1 MRLLPTVLA
10 LTFLGAACSS
20 PPAVIPTRNLEHPS
34 DMTFVCVQEVVASD
48 GTTKLSGQP
57 MEACHPRDAADP
69 AVVLSGAR
77 NMGTFAFIAN
87 PGRNELA
94 IADMDRG
101 RLLDLTPLSAG
112 YGMLPIGGNPE
123 AIASTQDGC
132 WVVTANRTS
141 CDFTMLDPAYLLAP
155 TFSSG
160 ASMAVPASTS
170 GEGSHRVVVKTHSG
184 TRALS
189 TATGEIA
196 FLPSPGPDP
205 AIPDSNL
212 CQPNAN
218 APNARPKAVATF
230 PSCDMVALLE
240 FSFGDST
247 ATIVDAYYVRP
258 DLPGGFLAAGGDP
271 VCPSDC
277 SKISADN
284 GVDGGTE
291 SADGGGGSGA
301 TIDGGAS
308 TSYLQPLALMP
319 DGTRVYVGSLLDTAI
334 TSLDIGAAGLS
345 NPARLNLAE
354 KPIGVTRLRLA
365 IDPYRA
371 ASAANADGTTGGAF
385 LRDRGEFLYAIAR
398 DDSIRVVEIADQYGV
413 NLATPIECDANI
425 VITDPS
431 VTEPAKGCFP
441 VGSGPRRPLAE
452 GPGIRIPP
460 DILHP
465 NPDSPPPLPRDISFA
480 ELRPIDSDTNYQSLS
495 GQFGFVVASSGQ
507 VYVLNLAP
515 TGEDAAQPA
524 TTDQYQVFVA
534 ATHSFRDTRDIG
546 KRART
551 PLAMSIAPQRQVIVS
566 DQAFPT
572 TATYSALDGPM
583 IRSFILD
590 IGQPSTPT
598 TTWLDYPDLDTVISR
613 SWSVIWEGALPL
625 ATRSSGIVQS
635 FVAGGIAGKLSD
647 SGADFCASDTH
658 PGDVL
663 MFSGC
668 AQNSDCQP
676 DDKFTCRVAVSGAR
690 GMCLPIDSAS
700 RSNLI
705 EQCGRFMGSRMRYE
719 ITQAKGTELTLQL
732 KLDEVPKT
740 TLNPCTKETEVT
752 DCRPDVEH
760 GKLAGATPDG
770 GAMSGAFECVQVYD
784 PTQSP
789 HLNEPPR
796 CVKRCSIKPKNGG
809 DSECRAGHVCES
821 VPGTLAAPETGFC
834 VEAPPI
840 DSSCFLQPTTSYSV
854 RAGHSFM
861 VYGSS
866 MPALASLRA
875 ASDGTCQPPPTTDK
889 SLVARIPL
897 SAPKCPTDSTLLG
910 QAKDSVDDKG
920 NIVSVAPFF
929 VQQLSAQVGSNPCL
943 YQGGPY
949 HDGDS
954 PEPIMAGAPAPD
966 NRVRAFFQNPQIR
979 FVMTNLD
986 QYAGDL
992 LALHFELQYGYVPMT
1007 VAVPTYEVQLT
1018 MGTRILTGPTKT
1030 PESPIR
1036 HNPPTNSSFPYLYVV
1051 DQGRTALTPGSRGQ
1065 VLRINPRAGNS
1076 ELAYFDTTL
1085 SGSTP
1090 FQIQ

>member
-1 MRLLPTVLA
+1 MRLLPIVLA
-10 LTFLGAACSS
+10 LSFLGVACSS

-34 DMTFVCVQEVVASD
+34 DMTFVCVQEVVVPTSD
-48 GTTKLSGQP
+48 GTVVTKLSGQP
-57 MEACHPRDAADP
+57 MEACHARDAADP
-69 AVVLSGAR
+69 SVVLSGMR

-112 YGMLPIGGNPE
+112 YGMLPIGGSPE

-141 CDFTMLDPAYLLAP
+141 CDFTMLDPSYLLAP

-160 ASMAVPASTS
+160 ASVAVPASTS
-170 GEGSHRVVVKTHSG
+170 GEASHRVVVKTPSG
-184 TRALS
+184 RVLS
-189 TATGEIA
+189 TSTGEIA
-196 FLPSPGPDP
+196 FLPSPTP
-205 AIPDSNL
+205 AIPGSNL
-212 CQPNAN
+212 CQSDAI
-218 APNARPKAVATF
+218 PKAVATF
-230 PSCDMVALLE
+230 PGCDMVALLE
-240 FSFGDST
+240 FSFSNST
-247 ATIVDAYYVRP
+247 ATIVNAYYVRP
-258 DLPGGFLAAGGDP
+258 DLPGGFLAAGDEP

-277 SKISADN
+277 GALSADN

-291 SADGGGGSGA
+291 SADGGGISGA

-308 TSYLQPLALMP
+308 TSMYLQPLALVP

-334 TSLDIGAAGLS
+334 TSLDIGATGLS

-354 KPIGVTRLRLA
+354 NPIGVTRLRLA

-398 DDSIRVVEIADQYGV
+398 DDSIRVVEIADKYGV
-413 NLATPIECDANI
+413 NLTTPIECDANI
-425 VITDPS
+425 AITDPS

-441 VGSGPRRPLAE
+441 VGSAHRRPLAE

-465 NPDSPPPLPRDISFA
+465 NPDNPPPLPRDISFA
-480 ELRPIDSDTNYQSLS
+480 DLQPVASNTNYQSLS

-524 TTDQYQVFVA
+524 TTDLYQVFVA
-534 ATHSFRDTRDIG
+534 ATHSFRDARDIG

-583 IRSFILD
+583 IRSFTLAN
-590 IGQPSTPT
+590 GQTET
-598 TTWLDYPDLDTVISR
+598 TTWLDYPDLDAVISR
-613 SWSVIWEGALPL
+613 SWSVIWEGALPQ
-625 ATRSSGIVQS
+625 ATRTSGTVQS
-635 FVAGGIAGKLSD
+635 GVVGGMAGKLSD

-700 RSNLI
+700 SSALI
-705 EQCGRFMGSRMRYE
+705 ENCSRFMGSRMRYE

-740 TLNPCTKETEVT
+740 TLNPCTKATEAT

-770 GAMSGAFECVQVYD
+770 GGTSRAFECVQVYD
-784 PTQSP
+784 PTQAP

-796 CVKRCSIKPKNGG
+796 CVKKCSL
-809 DSECRAGHVCES
+809 DSDCRAGHVCES
-821 VPGTLAAPETGFC
+821 VPGSLTGAAAPGTGFC
-834 VEAPPI
+834 VEAPII
-840 DSSCFLQPTTSYSV
+840 DRTCFPQPMTSYSV
-854 RAGHSFM
+854 RAGRSFM

-866 MPALASLRA
+866 MPALSSLRVA
-875 ASDGTCQPPPTTDK
+875 ADGTCQPQPPADK

-897 SAPKCPTDSTLLG
+897 SAPKCPTDSTFLG

-920 NIVSVAPFF
+920 SIVSVAPFF
-929 VQQLSAQVGSNPCL
+929 VQQLSAQIGRNPCL
-943 YQGGPY
+943 YQGSY

-954 PEPIMAGAPAPD
+954 PEPIDAGPPAPD
-966 NRVRAFFQNPQIR
+966 NHVRAFFQNPQIR

-1007 VAVPTYEVQLT
+1007 VAVPTYEVLLT
-1018 MGTRILTGPTKT
+1018 MGTRIITGPTKT

-1036 HNPPTNSSFPYLYVV
+1036 HNPPTANTSFPYLYVV

-1065 VLRINPRAGNS
+1065 ILRINPRAGSS

-1085 SGSTP
+1085 SGNTP

>member
-1 MRLLPTVLA
+1 MRLLPIVLA
-10 LTFLGAACSS
+10 LAFLCAACSS
-20 PPAVIPTRNLEHPS
+20 TPAVIPTRNLEHPS

-57 MEACHPRDAADP
+57 MEACHARDTSDP
-69 AVVLSGAR
+69 AVVLSGMR

-112 YGMLPIGGNPE
+112 YGMLPIGGDPE

-141 CDFTMLDPAYLLAP
+141 CDFTMLDPSYLLAP

-160 ASMAVPASTS
+160 ASLAVPSSTS
-170 GEGSHRVVVKTHSG
+170 GEASHRVVVKTRSG
-184 TRALS
+184 TRVLS
-189 TATGEIA
+189 TSTGEIA
-196 FLPSPGPDP
+196 FLPPSTPASPG
-205 AIPDSNL
+205 SNL
-212 CQPNAN
+212 CQPDAAN
-218 APNARPKAVATF
+218 ATPRAVATF
-230 PSCDMVALLE
+230 PGCDMVALLD
-240 FSFGDST
+240 FSFRYST
-247 ATIVDAYYVRP
+247 ATIVDAYYIRP

-277 SKISADN
+277 AEISADN
-284 GVDGGTE
+284 GVDGGTD
-291 SADGGGGSGA
+291 SPDGGGVSGA
-301 TIDGGAS
+301 AIDGGAS
-308 TSYLQPLALMP
+308 TSMYLQPLALIP

-345 NPARLNLAE
+345 KPTRLNLAE
-354 KPIGVTRLRLA
+354 NPVGVTRLRLA

-398 DDSIRVVEIADQYGV
+398 DDSIRVVEIADKDGV
-413 NLATPIECDANI
+413 SLAAPIECDANI

-431 VTEPAKGCFP
+431 VTEPTKGCFP
-441 VGSGPRRPLAE
+441 VGSVPRRPLAD

-460 DILHP
+460 NISNP
-465 NPDSPPPLPRDISFA
+465 NPDSPSPLPRDISFA
-480 ELRPIDSDTNYQSLS
+480 ELRPIDSDTNYHSLS

-524 TTDQYQVFVA
+524 TTDQYQTFVA
-534 ATHSFRDTRDIG
+534 ATHSFRDYRDVG
-546 KRART
+546 KRSRT
-551 PLAMSIAPQRQVIVS
+551 PLEMSISPQRQEGNS
-566 DQAFPT
+566 DQSFPT
-572 TATYSALDGPM
+572 TATYSSLDGPM
-583 IRSFILD
+583 IRSFTID
-590 IGQPSTPT
+590 TGQPLTPT
-598 TTWLDYPDLDTVISR
+598 TTWLDYPDLNTVISR
-613 SWSVIWEGALPL
+613 SWSVTWEGALPL
-625 ATRSSGIVQS
+625 ATRSSGLVQS
-635 FVAGGIAGKLSD
+635 GVAGVLAGKVSD

-676 DDKFTCRVAVSGAR
+676 DDKFTCQVAVSGAR

-700 RSNLI
+700 SSALI
-705 EQCGRFMGSRMRYE
+705 EHCSRFMGSRMRYE

-740 TLNPCTKETEVT
+740 TLNPCTKETEAT

-760 GKLAGATPDG
+760 RKLTGATPDG
-770 GAMSGAFECVQVYD
+770 GGIGHAFECVQVYD
-784 PTQSP
+784 PTQAP

-796 CVKRCSIKPKNGG
+796 CVKRCTVGV
-809 DSECRAGHVCES
+809 DSDCRTGHVCES
-821 VPGTLAAPETGFC
+821 VPGTLPGAAAPETGFC

-840 DSSCFLQPTTSYSV
+840 DSTCLPQPMTSYSV

-866 MPALASLRA
+866 MPALSSLRVP
-875 ASDGTCQPPPTTDK
+875 SDGTSADGSCQPLPPADK

-897 SAPKCPTDSTLLG
+897 SAPKCPDDNSFLA
-910 QAKDSVDDKG
+910 QAHSAATPV
-920 NIVSVAPFF
+920 F
-929 VQQLSAQVGSNPCL
+929 VQNLSAVAGSNPCL
-943 YQGGPY
+943 YQGTRW
-949 HDGDS
+949 DGDT
-954 PEPIMAGAPAPD
+954 G
-966 NRVRAFFQNPQIR
+966 NHVRAFFQNPQIR

-986 QYAGDL
+986 QYSGDL
-992 LALHFELQYGYVPMT
+992 LSLYFKLQYGYVPMT
-1007 VAVPTYEVQLT
+1007 VTIPTYEDQLT
-1018 MGTRILTGPTKT
+1018 MGIRILTGPTKT

-1036 HNPPTNSSFPYLYVV
+1036 HNPPTYRSFPYLYVV
-1051 DQGRTALTPGSRGQ
+1051 DQGRTALTAGSRGQ
-1065 VLRINPRAGNS
+1065 VLRINPRIGSS
-1076 ELAYFDTTL
+1076 ELAQFDTTQ